1 MARKPRGDA
10 VDGVLLLDKPAG
22 LSSNHALQRARRL
35 LGAAKAGHGGTLDPM
50 ATGLLPLAFGEAT
63 KFSAD
68 LLEADKTYE
77 ATLQLGVVTDTGDAE
92 GVVTAR
98 GTVEVSGE
106 DLAEACAHFTGE
118 IEQVPPMHSA
128 LKREGR
134 PLYELARAGI
144 EVERA
149 PRRVRI
155 HALELLAFDP
165 ASATARI
172 RVACSKGTYVRVLAQ
187 DIGARLG
194 CGAHLVALRRER
206 AGRLDLDQAV
216 TLEQLEAAPLAERR
230 ALLARPDALL
240 ASLPAVDL
248 DETLAARLML
258 GQRLAIGSPLRGR
271 VRVYGHEN
279 ELLGTAQIDDRGVL
293 APERLIATQ
302 ASTS

>member
-50 ATGLLPLAFGEAT
+50 ATGLLPLAFGNAT

-98 GTVEVSGE
+98 MPVQVSGE
-106 DLAEACAHFTGE
+106 DLIEACAHFTGQ

-128 LKREGR
+128 LKRDGR

-149 PRRVRI
+149 PRRVHI
-155 HALELLAFDP
+155 HALELLAFDA
-165 ASATARI
+165 ASATARV

-206 AGRLDLDQAV
+206 TGRLDLDQAV

-248 DETLAARLML
+248 DAALAARLLL
-258 GQRLAIGSPLRGR
+258 GQRLAIGSALRGR

-279 ELLGTAQIDDRGVL
+279 ELLGTAQIDERGVL
-293 APERLIATQ
+293 APERLIANQ
-302 ASTS
+302 ATTS

>member
-10 VDGVLLLDKPAG
+10 VDGVLLLDKPVG

-35 LGAAKAGHGGTLDPM
+35 LGAAKAGHTGTLDPM

-98 GTVEVSGE
+98 APVQVSGE

-118 IEQVPPMHSA
+118 IEQIPPMHSA

-149 PRRVRI
+149 PRRVHI

-206 AGRLDLDQAV
+206 AGRLGLDQAV
-216 TLEQLEAAPLAERR
+216 TLEQLEAAPLEERR

-248 DETLAARLML
+248 DATLAARLML
-258 GQRLAIGSPLRGR
+258 GQRLAIASELRGR
-271 VRVYGHEN
+271 VRVYGHEH
-279 ELLGTAQIDDRGVL
+279 ELLGTAQIDERGVL

-302 ASTS
+302 AATS

>member
-50 ATGLLPLAFGEAT
+50 ATGLLPLAFGNAT

-98 GTVEVSGE
+98 MPVQVSGE
-106 DLAEACAHFTGE
+106 DLIEACAHFTGQ

-128 LKREGR
+128 LKRDGR

-149 PRRVRI
+149 PRRVHI
-155 HALELLAFDP
+155 HALELLAFDA
-165 ASATARI
+165 ASATVRV

-206 AGRLDLDQAV
+206 TGRLDLDQAV

-248 DETLAARLML
+248 DAALAARLLL
-258 GQRLAIGSPLRGR
+258 GQRLAIGSALRGR

-279 ELLGTAQIDDRGVL
+279 ELLGTAQIDERGVL
-293 APERLIATQ
+293 APERLIANQ
-302 ASTS
+302 ATTS